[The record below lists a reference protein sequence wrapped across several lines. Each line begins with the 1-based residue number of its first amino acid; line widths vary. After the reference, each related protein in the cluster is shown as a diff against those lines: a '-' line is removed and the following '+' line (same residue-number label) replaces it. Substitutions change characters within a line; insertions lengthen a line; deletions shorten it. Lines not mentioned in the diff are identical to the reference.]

1 MKEKEFCLLEEPWIR
16 VLRQDCTVEEV
27 SLVDALVRAHTFRAL
42 AGELPTQDAAM
53 LRMLLAVLYAVFAR
67 TREVGGAEPLADAD
81 DALQRWQTLWEGGRF
96 PEQPIRAYLGAYRE
110 RFYLFHP
117 ERPFWQAKAAE
128 VGTYFK
134 AAKLNGV
141 IAESGNKYRLFAG
154 RAGEAK
160 EVLTYAEAARWL
172 LHLNGYDDTSA
183 KPKQKGLPSP
193 GAGWLGKLGLVWAEG
208 DNLFETLM
216 LNFVMVD
223 DNEELWDENCPV
235 WELDAPPEQERREI
249 ALPQS
254 QMQLLTLQSRRL
266 LLQRDARG
274 VTGVTLLGGDFF
286 DRKNAFSEQMTV
298 WAHIDAKGK
307 AADYWQPRRH
317 DPQKQIWREFASIA
331 SAEAP
336 KGKPGVVRWRELLEY
351 NGMLQRNLLVRL
363 RIAGVKYGD
372 KDFFIK
378 DIFSDSI
385 QFHTALLAE
394 IGREWNRR
402 VQAEVALAD
411 RAAGIVAQLGRNLDS
426 ANGHANGALAD
437 FAKMQFYYRIDI
449 PFRRFLEKIDPQADY
464 EGKAVWREEWREAE
478 RRIALALGEE
488 LIGEALPTAFLGRE
502 QDGRRY
508 SLPEAYNQFQYQIK
522 QLLG

>member
-27 SLVDALVRAHTFRAL
+27 SLVDALVRAHHL
-42 AGELPTQDAAM
+42 SCAGGGIA
-53 LRMLLAVLYAVFAR
+53 YAGRGNAPHAF
-67 TREVGGAEPLADAD
+67 GGAVRRVCPHEGGGRCEPLADAD
-81 DALQRWQTLWEGGRF
+81 DALRRWQTLWEGGHF
-96 PEQPIRAYLGAYRE
+96 PEQPIRAYLESYRE

-249 ALPQS
+249 VLPQS

-274 VTGVTLLGGDFF
+274 VT
-286 DRKNAFSEQMTV
+286 
-298 WAHIDAKGK
+298 
-307 AADYWQPRRH
+307 
-317 DPQKQIWREFASIA
+317 AS
-331 SAEAP
+331 P
-336 KGKPGVVRWRELLEY
+336 CW
-351 NGMLQRNLLVRL
+351 
-363 RIAGVKYGD
+363 
-372 KDFFIK
+372 
-378 DIFSDSI
+378 
-385 QFHTALLAE
+385 
-394 IGREWNRR
+394 
-402 VQAEVALAD
+402 
-411 RAAGIVAQLGRNLDS
+411 AGISLTGRT
-426 ANGHANGALAD
+426 
-437 FAKMQFYYRIDI
+437 
-449 PFRRFLEKIDPQADY
+449 PFPSR
-464 EGKAVWREEWREAE
+464 
-478 RRIALALGEE
+478 
-488 LIGEALPTAFLGRE
+488 
-502 QDGRRY
+502 
-508 SLPEAYNQFQYQIK
+508 
-522 QLLG
+522 